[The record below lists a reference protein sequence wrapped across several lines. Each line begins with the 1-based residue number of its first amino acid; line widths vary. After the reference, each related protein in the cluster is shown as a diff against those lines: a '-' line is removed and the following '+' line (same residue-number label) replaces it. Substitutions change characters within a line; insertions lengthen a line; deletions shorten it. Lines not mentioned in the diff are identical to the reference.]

1 MSKSANPGELRT
13 PVQFK
18 TVTSTID
25 DEGDPCEVETNVFGE
40 GKNVYCKWVN
50 AHGTE
55 VYMAMQQQ
63 LKEPATLTCRYSPLI
78 NETLLVYKGSDTK
91 PYEIISVD
99 NVEDRNAWLEIT
111 VQRKVPAR

>member
-40 GKNVYCKWVN
+40 GKSVYCKWVN
-50 AHGTE
+50 AHGSEAFT
-55 VYMAMQQQ
+55 AMEMK
-63 LKEPATLTCRYSPLI
+63 LREPATLTCRYTPLI
-78 NETLLVYKGSDTK
+78 NRQCIAYKGSDPV
-91 PYEIISVD
+91 PYEIISID
-99 NVEDRNAWLEIT
+99 NVEERNKWLEIK
-111 VQRKVPAR
+111 VQRREEAR